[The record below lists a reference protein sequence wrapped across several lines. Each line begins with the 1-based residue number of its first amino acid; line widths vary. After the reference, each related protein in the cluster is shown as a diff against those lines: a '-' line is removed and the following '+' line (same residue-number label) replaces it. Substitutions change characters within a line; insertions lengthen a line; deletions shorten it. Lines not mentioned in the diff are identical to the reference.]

1 MPEGWT
7 STQQI
12 SYPSTVSKRID
23 TFVTA
28 GLPMASD
35 IAVVILGQATI
46 ELLQPIRPHC
56 NRPQVHHQA
65 HRLVVGPR
73 IHKLLEL
80 PPHTTPDLL
89 QDRLQSIAPFH
100 ASATGECAPRIRSNH
115 RPDPTVEPYPLPAG
129 PFKRGDRLLVQT
141 PRGPPV
147 TLEPAAG
154 APLGR
159 RDALL
164 LKAGLAGLDHHPD
177 TILVS
182 HENRGMKN

>member
-7 STQQI
+7 STRQI

-56 NRPQVHHQA
+56 NLPQVHHQA

-80 PPHTTPDLL
+80 PPHTQHPTSSKTACN
-89 QDRLQSIAPFH
+89 QSRLSMRQ
-100 ASATGECAPRIRSNH
+100 
-115 RPDPTVEPYPLPAG
+115 
-129 PFKRGDRLLVQT
+129 RL
-141 PRGPPV
+141 
-147 TLEPAAG
+147 AN
-154 APLGR
+154 
-159 RDALL
+159 ALL
-164 LKAGLAGLDHHPD
+164 ESVR
-177 TILVS
+177 TIVPTLPS
-182 HENRGMKN
+182 SRTRCP